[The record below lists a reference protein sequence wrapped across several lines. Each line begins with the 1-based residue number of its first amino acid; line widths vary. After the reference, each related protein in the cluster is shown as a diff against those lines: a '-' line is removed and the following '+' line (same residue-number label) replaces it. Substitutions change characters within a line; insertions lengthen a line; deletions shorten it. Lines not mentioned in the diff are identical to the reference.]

1 MPYVLTYLHVR
12 RGTCTM
18 MYIETTPNIKYV
30 WIWVTMA
37 LKLQV
42 RLSCRNLVTIHR

>member
-1 MPYVLTYLHVR
+1 
-12 RGTCTM
+12 M

-30 WIWVTMA
+30 WIWVPMA